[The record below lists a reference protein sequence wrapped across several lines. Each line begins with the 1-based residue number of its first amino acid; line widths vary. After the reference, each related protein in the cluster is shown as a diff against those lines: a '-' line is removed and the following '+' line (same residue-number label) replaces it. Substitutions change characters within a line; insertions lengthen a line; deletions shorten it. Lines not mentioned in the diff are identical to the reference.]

1 MTNSLKFKN
10 ILCILKFFYNDTFHG
25 LFNRPFFRSKVN
37 RYGIILILI
46 LLYLGYFYL
55 NMVELNALSNIIQGR
70 NSANLMF
77 AAKMTLSSYFN
88 VILIL
93 SALLFILVNSTVSL
107 SKNSLFFAKTLPFSE
122 KEVSVSQMIFK
133 LSVALAF
140 FELLIIIV
148 IPTLKLI
155 PMNIFTA
162 CLVLMTL
169 HTLFIS
175 SFFIFDLIYTLV
187 LKDTTFTKRILL
199 TFALDFLIVVL
210 VMVHFL
216 VTRFK
221 VDAWTSVQKE
231 SILVMT
237 CIVFFASLMI
247 GTIAYLLNSMFFAK
261 DNIYVHLNYF
271 KIVLPAFS
279 IGLATTMPAIIRS
292 KNFLYFWA
300 LLIVIS
306 IGSFIQNGLDGTLQ
320 LWLFL
325 LPILGIV
332 AITYGDAMIS
342 VRKLF
347 SIYKISPLT
356 ELISLLGVSI
366 ILMSPALYV
375 GIAEKQSLD
384 PFMYGIN
391 IFFVATIAG
400 FLFPKSQSNVNE
412 TIASVLTFVIMI
424 ILSAL
429 ISFEGA
435 LYPSLIILLCV
446 LYLILRKEYEVPR

>member
-1 MTNSLKFKN
+1 
-10 ILCILKFFYNDTFHG
+10 
-25 LFNRPFFRSKVN
+25 
-37 RYGIILILI
+37 
-46 LLYLGYFYL
+46 
-55 NMVELNALSNIIQGR
+55 
-70 NSANLMF
+70 
-77 AAKMTLSSYFN
+77 
-88 VILIL
+88 
-93 SALLFILVNSTVSL
+93 
-107 SKNSLFFAKTLPFSE
+107 
-122 KEVSVSQMIFK
+122 MIFK

>member
-25 LFNRPFFRSKVN
+25 LFNRPFFKSKVN
-37 RYGIILILI
+37 RYGLILILT

-55 NMVELNALSNIIQGR
+55 NMVQLATLSKNIQDTH
-70 NSANLMF
+70 SADLMI

-88 VILIL
+88 VVLIL
-93 SALLFILVNSTVSL
+93 SAFLFILINSTVSL
-107 SKNSLFFAKTLPFSE
+107 NKNSLFFAKTLPFTE

-148 IPTLKLI
+148 APALKLI

-162 CLVLMTL
+162 GLVLMTL
-169 HTLFIS
+169 HTLFIA
-175 SFFIFDLIYTLV
+175 SFFTFELLYALV
-187 LKDTTFTKRILL
+187 LKDTTGTKRLL
-199 TFALDFLIVVL
+199 FTFSLDFLIIVL
-210 VMVHFL
+210 VTVHFL

-221 VDAWTSVQKE
+221 IDAWTSVQKE
-231 SILVMT
+231 SILQMT
-237 CIVFFASLMI
+237 SIVFFTSLMI
-247 GTIAYLLNSMFFAK
+247 GTIAYLLNAMFFAK
-261 DNIYVHLNYF
+261 DNIYVQSNYF
-271 KIVLPAFS
+271 KLGLPAFN
-279 IGLATTMPAIIRS
+279 IGLATTMPAIVRS

-325 LPILGIV
+325 LPVLGIV
-332 AITYGDAMIS
+332 AITYADATIS
-342 VRKLF
+342 IRKLF

-356 ELISLLGVSI
+356 ELVSLLGVSI

-375 GIAEKQSLD
+375 GIVETQSLD
-384 PFMYGIN
+384 PYMYGIN

-412 TIASVLTFVIMI
+412 TIASVLTFVIII

-429 ISFEGA
+429 ISIEGA
-435 LYPSLIILLCV
+435 LYPSLLILLCV
-446 LYLILRKEYEVPR
+446 LYLILKKEYEVAK